1 VLREKVVMV
10 MATGIG
16 EGAPGLKGQLR
27 AAPAGA
33 GAPGSPGGCPVDG
46 AARFGYRG
54 RMRVDEV
61 TIENFRG
68 IRAMK
73 LPLDPRVNLFV
84 GVNGAG
90 KSTVL
95 DCVAILL
102 ARFIEQIQ
110 STTASERQR
119 HFFEDDITPGA
130 KDAKIGLTASHEGHR
145 SVAWTLSRE
154 RTGSLS
160 HTRPELK
167 ALDPLV
173 NDIRQAISAQN
184 GTSIPVIVY
193 YPVNRAVLEIPQRI
207 RGKRA
212 FEQLNALDAATTGSP
227 ETFRIFFEWF
237 RLREDIE
244 NEQFRNIQK
253 DKRSFDFDFEDRQL
267 NAVRAAIPKFL
278 DGFKDLRIRR
288 VPPPMRMMVTKGAEE
303 LALDQLSDGEK
314 CLLALVGDLARRLAI
329 ANPTLP
335 EPLTGSGVVL
345 IDEVDLHLHPG
356 WQRMIVPTLR
366 DTFPGC
372 QFLLTTHSPQII
384 AHVPPQCVRV
394 LHREAGGIVWGQPGE
409 SFGMDTNRVLS
420 EIMGTD
426 ERPHDIK
433 ARLEALF
440 ALIGDGDLAGAR
452 EAAAALRADI
462 GLDPELVKAGA
473 VIRRKELIGR

>member
-1 VLREKVVMV
+1 
-10 MATGIG
+10 
-16 EGAPGLKGQLR
+16 
-27 AAPAGA
+27 
-33 GAPGSPGGCPVDG
+33 
-46 AARFGYRG
+46 
-54 RMRVDEV
+54 MRVEEV
-61 TIENFRG
+61 SIENFRG

-73 LPLDPRVNLFV
+73 MPLDPRVNLFV
-84 GVNGAG
+84 GVNGSG

-102 ARFIEQIQ
+102 ARFVEELQ
-110 STTASERQR
+110 SAKPSERQR
-119 HFFEDDITPGA
+119 HFLEADISIGA
-130 KDAKIGLTASHEGHR
+130 PHAKITLTASHEGHG
-145 SVAWTLSRE
+145 SLVCAIARE
-154 RTGSLS
+154 RAGFTSSEVSEIG
-160 HTRPELK
+160 
-167 ALDPLV
+167 ALGVPV
-173 NDIRQAISAQN
+173 QKGA
-184 GTSIPVIVY
+184 SIPVIACY
-193 YPVNRAVLEIPQRI
+193 SVNRAVVQAWRSS
-207 RGKRA
+207 RRKHA
-212 FEQLNALDAATTGSP
+212 FEQMNALDDAVSGSP
-227 ETFRIFFEWF
+227 DRFKLFFEWF
-237 RLREDIE
+237 QLREDIE
-244 NEQFRNIQK
+244 NERFRK
-253 DKRSFDFDFEDRQL
+253 AHEEKRIDHDWQDRQL
-267 NAVRAAIPKFL
+267 RAVRTAIPRFL

-288 VPPPMRMMVTKGAEE
+288 APPPMRMMVTKGTEE

-335 EPLTGSGVVL
+335 DALTGSGAVL

-384 AHVPPQCVRV
+384 AHVPPQCIRI
-394 LHREAGGIVWGQPGE
+394 LHREEGGIVWGQPGE

-440 ALIGDGDLAGAR
+440 TLIGDGDLAGAR
-452 EAAAALRADI
+452 DAVAALRSDI
-462 GLDPELVKAGA
+462 GVDPELVKADA